1 LVTPLCVKPLDSM
14 LLNRQ
19 HRTTDR
25 IGTAETFS
33 TKVIP
38 ALTRW
43 LAPRRHPVHALG
55 LGSPMMMKMIQK
67 LKLMK
72 RNSGLALSTI
82 FGRVIRP

>member
-1 LVTPLCVKPLDSM
+1 
-14 LLNRQ
+14 LNKQ
-19 HRTTDR
+19 HQTTERT
-25 IGTAETFS
+25 GTAETFS
-33 TKVIP
+33 TKVIA

-43 LAPRRHPVHALG
+43 LAPRRHPVDALG